1 VCCAARLVVSP
12 PRPIQDDRLLAATM
26 SALVKAA
33 IIGECG
39 VGKSC
44 LAIQF
49 MQHTFLDRYDP
60 TIGMA
65 LDHERASE
73 RAISMIP
80 SHEALAPLSLNLIIK
95 RTGSHSLVHTRAED
109 SYRKQVRTR
118 RGTRMLEFLDTAAV
132 KQFSTMRDLYIRASH
147 GFLLVYSITN
157 RQSFDELARYFEQ
170 IQRVKDVEYFPGVLI
185 GNKIDLE
192 TERQVSF
199 EEGQQL
205 AERLELAFFET
216 SAKSGMHV
224 HEVRVSLSP
233 SLSLSLSLS
242 RCVCRSLSR
251 SRHSHMK
258 SAHTQ
263 SWTMHSEQAFC
274 QVIEEIERKTPD
286 IANTSRRPAKKR
298 CHVQ

>member
-1 VCCAARLVVSP
+1 
-12 PRPIQDDRLLAATM
+12 
-26 SALVKAA
+26 
-33 IIGECG
+33 
-39 VGKSC
+39 
-44 LAIQF
+44 
-49 MQHTFLDRYDP
+49 
-60 TIGMA
+60 
-65 LDHERASE
+65 
-73 RAISMIP
+73 
-80 SHEALAPLSLNLIIK
+80 
-95 RTGSHSLVHTRAED
+95 
-109 SYRKQVRTR
+109 
-118 RGTRMLEFLDTAAV
+118 MLEVLDTAGEEEYSA
-132 KQFSTMRDLYIRASH
+132 MREQYMRASH
-147 GFLLVYSITN
+147 GFLLVYSITR

-216 SAKSGMHV
+216 SAKSNIHV
-224 HEVRVSLSP
+224 HEVRVSLSLT
-233 SLSLSLSLS
+233 LSQS

>member
-1 VCCAARLVVSP
+1 
-12 PRPIQDDRLLAATM
+12 
-26 SALVKAA
+26 
-33 IIGECG
+33 
-39 VGKSC
+39 
-44 LAIQF
+44 
-49 MQHTFLDRYDP
+49 
-60 TIGMA
+60 
-65 LDHERASE
+65 
-73 RAISMIP
+73 
-80 SHEALAPLSLNLIIK
+80 
-95 RTGSHSLVHTRAED
+95 
-109 SYRKQVRTR
+109 
-118 RGTRMLEFLDTAAV
+118 MLEVLDTAGEEEYSA
-132 KQFSTMRDLYIRASH
+132 MREQYMRASH
-147 GFLLVYSITN
+147 GFLLVYSITR

-192 TERQVSF
+192 TERQVSL

-216 SAKSGMHV
+216 SAKSGMHA

-233 SLSLSLSLS
+233 SLPLSLSQ
-242 RCVCRSLSR
+242 CVCRSLSR

-286 IANTSRRPAKKR
+286 IASTSRRPAKKR